1 MSMEEVMKK
10 LDDISGRMDS
20 ITEDITNL
28 KQKDEREKTSLDETR
43 GNRHR
48 SKSRNRSPLESRR
61 GPRRG
66 RSHDHSLE
74 GDVRSPSCDRTSERS
89 WGDRDPAEPTDFS
102 IPHFPEEEDGVELVE
117 VSDGTH
123 RFLKTVCIRSMS
135 NDLRTK
141 TRSAFKFPKVEA
153 TRTPRFDQVIRS
165 LAPQSAKT
173 SDRELARL
181 QTFVLDS
188 MAPLSALMELL
199 SHDTDWVSIEDVRN
213 ATLTATE
220 LIGNASAQISHLR
233 REKLM
238 QSINKN
244 LLPLVKEDGA
254 FLEAPPNLFG
264 PDFSKRAKDHLDQVK
279 SLKAATLPTRPQS
292 TGRSGHV
299 FRRGHPLGR
308 GQARGRG
315 GGPTLPP
322 HKTHS
327 GEKPPRH

>member
-1 MSMEEVMKK
+1 MSMEEVMQK
-10 LDDISGRMDS
+10 LDISGRMDS

-28 KQKDEREKTSLDETR
+28 KQKDEEREKTSLGETH
-43 GNRHR
+43 GHR
-48 SKSRNRSPLESRR
+48 RRSRSRSRSPLESRR
-61 GPRRG
+61 GPQRG

-74 GDVRSPSCDRTSERS
+74 GDVRSPSRDRTSERS
-89 WGDRDPAEPTDFS
+89 WADRDPAEPTDFS

-135 NDLRTK
+135 NNLKRK

-153 TRTPRFDQVIRS
+153 TRTPRVDQVIRS

-199 SHDTDWVSIEDVRN
+199 SHDTDRVSIEDVRN

-220 LIGNASAQISHLR
+220 LIGNVSAQISHLR

-244 LLPLVKEDGA
+244 LYT
-254 FLEAPPNLFG
+254 PPGQRRWSF
-264 PDFSKRAKDHLDQVK
+264 PRSP
-279 SLKAATLPTRPQS
+279 SQS
-292 TGRSGHV
+292 VWS
-299 FRRGHPLGR
+299 
-308 GQARGRG
+308 
-315 GGPTLPP
+315 
-322 HKTHS
+322 
-327 GEKPPRH
+327 

>member
-1 MSMEEVMKK
+1 MLLEEVMMK

-20 ITEDITNL
+20 ITEDITIL
-28 KQKDEREKTSLDETR
+28 KQKDEEREKTSLDETR
-43 GNRHR
+43 GHHR
-48 SKSRNRSPLESRR
+48 RSRSRSRSPLEFRR

-66 RSHDHSLE
+66 RSHDHSE
-74 GDVRSPSCDRTSERS
+74 GGVRSPSRNRTSEGS

-102 IPHFPEEEDGVELVE
+102 IPHFPKEEDGVELVE

-123 RFLKTVCIRSMS
+123 RFLKTVCKRSMS
-135 NDLRTK
+135 NDLRRK
-141 TRSAFKFPKVEA
+141 TWSAFKFPKVEA
-153 TRTPRFDQVIRS
+153 TRTPRVDQVIRS
-165 LAPQSAKT
+165 LAPQSAKA

-199 SHDTDWVSIEDVRN
+199 SHDTDRVSIEDIRN

-264 PDFSKRAKDHLDQVK
+264 PDFSKRAKDHLGQVK
-279 SLKAATLPTRPQS
+279 SLKAATLPTRP
-292 TGRSGHV
+292 
-299 FRRGHPLGR
+299 
-308 GQARGRG
+308 
-315 GGPTLPP
+315 
-322 HKTHS
+322 
-327 GEKPPRH
+327 